1 MVIERYLAWGGGEPF
16 GIREVQDSSLFTWY
30 FRGGRVGAYTG
41 GRVGVYTKII
51 SGEKAGF
58 TYGFLTW
65 GDELIVKQNDGDPLL
80 WRACYPNGV
89 LSAKKHGERPV
100 KTLVQL
106 LQGLEVVHA
115 FETSPSDGDVANVL
129 TFSSMPPTRDTYR
142 KVSPMRVVVE

>member
-1 MVIERYLAWGGGEPF
+1 MHIKRYLAWGGGEPF
-16 GIREVQDSSLFTWY
+16 GIGEVQDSQLFTWY
-30 FRGGRVGAYTG
+30 LRG

-65 GDELIVKQNDGDPLL
+65 GDELIVKPNDNSPLL
-80 WRACYPNGV
+80 WRACYPDGV
-89 LSAKKHGERPV
+89 LSAKKHGEQPV
-100 KTLVQL
+100 RNLVQL

-115 FETSPSDGDVANVL
+115 FETCPSDGGVANVL

-142 KVSPMRVVVE
+142 KVSPMRVTVQ